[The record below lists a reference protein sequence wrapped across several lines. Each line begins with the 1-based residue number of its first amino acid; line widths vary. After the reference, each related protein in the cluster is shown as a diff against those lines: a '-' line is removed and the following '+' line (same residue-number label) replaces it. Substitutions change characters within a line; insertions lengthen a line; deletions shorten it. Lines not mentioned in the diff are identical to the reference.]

1 MCATWISPLW
11 CATKGI
17 RMPVATSYRE
27 PRKSGDNLSISV
39 IVSPKLDLFAIAIV
53 AVTQTHH
60 WPCGRGGA
68 SFPQNTLK
76 YSRILPKKTQ
86 QEPMAPP
93 LSIRCS
99 GSQPVF
105 HTKRPQKDPKKNPW
119 LRPWPC
125 VLSCSPS
132 TWNTSRVSPKSKL
145 RHKFE
150 LVFIIIK
157 AVLLY

>member
-1 MCATWISPLW
+1 MHDGSFRSNMCATWISPLW

-86 QEPMAPP
+86 KEPMAPR
-93 LSIRCS
+93 LSIAQGR
-99 GSQPVF
+99 SQFSTKYPKILQNTSKYC
-105 HTKRPQKDPKKNPW
+105 TKRPQKDPRKNPW

-132 TWNTSRVSPKSKL
+132 T
-145 RHKFE
+145 
-150 LVFIIIK
+150 
-157 AVLLY
+157 